1 MQCGSGSGLLLWT
14 VTVLTIFPCA
24 VREAA
29 AFCDSG
35 QYRVDD
41 QIRGRIMCG
50 ASDDEAAHRMF
61 EVKDLTLQRAIVDIC
76 RTCENAGST

>member
-1 MQCGSGSGLLLWT
+1 MWQWIGAIVMDGDR
-14 VTVLTIFPCA
+14 IDYFPCA

-29 AFCDSG
+29 AFCDSC

-50 ASDDEAAHRMF
+50 ASDDEAAYRMF
-61 EVKDLTLQRAIVDIC
+61 
-76 RTCENAGST
+76 